1 MNAAAPESPL
11 DALPGELP
19 LFPLNGVLLLPR
31 GTMPLNVFEPRY
43 LAMVDAA
50 LAGGRMIGII
60 QPAADGTVGLSA
72 PDGTNLY
79 RTGCAG
85 RIIGFQETE
94 DGRYL
99 IELRGI
105 CRFDISEELALR
117 DGYRRVRPDFS
128 SYHRDLAPD
137 ADPAADTGEGTA
149 IDRDRLLAGLKGY
162 FDQQNISA
170 DWDALRKTP
179 DERLVTTL
187 SMVCP
192 FDPAEKQVLL
202 EADDLA
208 QRCKLLI
215 GFVESALRADNDNGN
230 TALN

>member
-1 MNAAAPESPL
+1 MITAPPDSPL
-11 DALPGELP
+11 NALPGELP

-31 GTMPLNVFEPRY
+31 GTLPLNVFEPRY

-50 LAGGRMIGII
+50 LAGARMIGIV

-85 RIIGFQETE
+85 RITGFQESE
-94 DGRYL
+94 DRRYL

-105 CRFDISEELALR
+105 CRFDLADELELR
-117 DGYRRVRPDFS
+117 DGYRRIRPDFAP
-128 SYHRDLAPD
+128 YRGDLAPED
-137 ADPAADTGEGTA
+137 DIA
-149 IDRDRLLAGLKGY
+149 IERERLLSGLKGY
-162 FDQQNISA
+162 FEQQNIGA
-170 DWDALRKTP
+170 DWDSLVKTP

>member
-1 MNAAAPESPL
+1 MNSGAPDSPL
-11 DALPGELP
+11 NALPGELP

-79 RTGCAG
+79 RTGCVG
-85 RIIGFQETE
+85 RITGFQETE

-105 CRFDISEELALR
+105 CRFNVSEELELR
-117 DGYRRVRPDFS
+117 DGYRRVRPDYAP
-128 SYHRDLAPD
+128 YHTDLSPD
-137 ADPAADTGEGTA
+137 EGAT
-149 IDRDRLLAGLKGY
+149 IERDRLLSGLRGY
-162 FDQQNISA
+162 FEQQNIAA
-170 DWDALRKTP
+170 DWDSLIKTP

-202 EADDLA
+202 EADDLP

>member
-1 MNAAAPESPL
+1 MTAGTPDTPSDSPRG
-11 DALPGELP
+11 ALPAELP

-50 LAGGRMIGII
+50 LAGPRMIGII

-85 RIIGFQETE
+85 RITGFQETG

-99 IELRGI
+99 VELRGT
-105 CRFDISEELALR
+105 CRFNVAEELPLR
-117 DGYRRVRPDFS
+117 DGYRSVRPDFTPFLG
-128 SYHRDLAPD
+128 DLETDTD
-137 ADPAADTGEGTA
+137 AS
-149 IDRDRLLAGLKGY
+149 IDRDRLLNGLKGY
-162 FDQQNISA
+162 FEQQNIAA
-170 DWDALRKTP
+170 DWDALVKTP

-187 SMVCP
+187 AMVCP

-202 EADDLA
+202 EAGDTA

-215 GFVESALRADNDNGN
+215 GLVESALRADNDNGN

>member
-1 MNAAAPESPL
+1 MNTSPSDSPL
-11 DALPGELP
+11 HALPGDLP
-19 LFPLNGVLLLPR
+19 LFPLNGTLLLPR
-31 GTMPLNVFEPRY
+31 GTLPLNVFEPRY

-85 RIIGFQETE
+85 RITGFQETE

-105 CRFDISEELALR
+105 CRFDVAEELELR
-117 DGYRRVRPDFS
+117 DGYRRVRPDFAP
-128 SYHRDLAPD
+128 YRLDLS
-137 ADPAADTGEGTA
+137 PAEDLPIE
-149 IDRDRLLAGLKGY
+149 RDRLLNGLKGY
-162 FDQQNISA
+162 FEQQNIGA
-170 DWDALRKTP
+170 DWDSLVKTP

-202 EADDLA
+202 EAEDLA

>member
-1 MNAAAPESPL
+1 MNTSPSDSPL
-11 DALPGELP
+11 HALPGDLP
-19 LFPLNGVLLLPR
+19 LFPLNGTLLLPR
-31 GTMPLNVFEPRY
+31 GTLPLNVFEPRY

-85 RIIGFQETE
+85 RITGFQETE

-105 CRFDISEELALR
+105 CRFDVAEELELR
-117 DGYRRVRPDFS
+117 DGYRRVRPDFAP
-128 SYHRDLAPD
+128 YRLDLS
-137 ADPAADTGEGTA
+137 PAEDLPIE
-149 IDRDRLLAGLKGY
+149 RDRLLNGLKGY
-162 FDQQNISA
+162 FEQQNIGA
-170 DWDALRKTP
+170 DWDSLVKTP

-202 EADDLA
+202 EAEDLA

-230 TALN
+230 TTLN

>member
-1 MNAAAPESPL
+1 MNNGAPDSPL
-11 DALPGELP
+11 NALPGELP

-43 LAMVDAA
+43 LAMIDAA

-60 QPAADGTVGLSA
+60 QPAADGTIGLSA

-85 RIIGFQETE
+85 RITGFQETE

-105 CRFDISEELALR
+105 CRFDVAEELELR
-117 DGYRRVRPDFS
+117 DDYRRVRPDFVP
-128 SYHRDLAPD
+128 YHGDLATD
-137 ADPAADTGEGTA
+137 ADASEETPIA
-149 IDRDRLLAGLKGY
+149 RDRLLAGLKGY
-162 FDQQNISA
+162 FEQQNIAA
-170 DWDALRKTP
+170 DWDSLIKTP

-202 EADDLA
+202 EADNLA

-215 GFVESALRADNDNGN
+215 GFIESALRADNDNGN

>member
-1 MNAAAPESPL
+1 MNTGAPDSPL
-11 DALPGELP
+11 NALPGELP

-43 LAMVDAA
+43 MAMVDAA
-50 LAGGRMIGII
+50 LASRRMIGII

-85 RIIGFQETE
+85 RITGFQETE
-94 DGRYL
+94 DGRYV

-105 CRFDISEELALR
+105 CRFDLAEELELR
-117 DGYRRVRPDFS
+117 DSYRRARPDFTP
-128 SYHRDLAPD
+128 YLHDLVPD
-137 ADPAADTGEGTA
+137 AEASDVTPIE
-149 IDRDRLLAGLKGY
+149 RDRLLSGLKGY
-162 FDQQNISA
+162 FEHQNIAA
-170 DWDALRKTP
+170 DWDSLIKTP

-202 EADDLA
+202 EAKNLA

>member
-1 MNAAAPESPL
+1 
-11 DALPGELP
+11 
-19 LFPLNGVLLLPR
+19 
-31 GTMPLNVFEPRY
+31 
-43 LAMVDAA
+43 
-50 LAGGRMIGII
+50 
-60 QPAADGTVGLSA
+60 
-72 PDGTNLY
+72 NLY

-85 RIIGFQETE
+85 RITGFQETE

-99 IELRGI
+99 LELRGI
-105 CRFDISEELALR
+105 CRFNVSEELELR
-117 DGYRRVRPDFS
+117 DGYRRVRPDFTP
-128 SYHRDLAPD
+128 YHLDLS
-137 ADPAADTGEGTA
+137 PAEEVE
-149 IDRDRLLAGLKGY
+149 IERDRLLSGLKGY
-162 FDQQNISA
+162 FEQQNIGA
-170 DWDALRKTP
+170 DWDSLIKTP

>member
-1 MNAAAPESPL
+1 MTPDAPDSA
-11 DALPGELP
+11 DDGRRGALPGELP

-31 GTMPLNVFEPRY
+31 GTLPLNVFEPRY

-50 LAGGRMIGII
+50 LAGARMIGII
-60 QPAADGTVGLSA
+60 QPAAEGTAGLSA

-85 RIIGFQETE
+85 RITGFQETE

-99 IELRGI
+99 IELHGI
-105 CRFDISEELALR
+105 CRFDMAEELELR
-117 DGYRRVRPDFS
+117 DGYRRARPDFTP
-128 SYHRDLAPD
+128 YRADLAPPAD
-137 ADPAADTGEGTA
+137 ATIE
-149 IDRDRLLAGLKGY
+149 RERLLSGLKGY
-162 FDQQNISA
+162 FEARSIGA
-170 DWDALRKTP
+170 DWDALVKTP

-187 SMVCP
+187 AMVCP

-202 EADDLA
+202 EAEDLT

>member
-1 MNAAAPESPL
+1 MNTTPPDSPL
-11 DALPGELP
+11 HALPGELP

-31 GTMPLNVFEPRY
+31 GTLPLNVFEPRY

-85 RIIGFQETE
+85 RITGFQENE

-105 CRFDISEELALR
+105 CRFDVAEELELR
-117 DGYRRVRPDFS
+117 DGYRRVRPDF
-128 SYHRDLAPD
+128 APYRPD
-137 ADPAADTGEGTA
+137 VSPAEELP
-149 IDRDRLLAGLKGY
+149 IERDRLLNSLKGY
-162 FDQQNISA
+162 FEKQNIGA
-170 DWDALRKTP
+170 DWDSLVKTP

>member
-1 MNAAAPESPL
+1 MNNGAPDSPL
-11 DALPGELP
+11 NALPGELP

-50 LAGGRMIGII
+50 LASGRMIGIV
-60 QPAADGTVGLSA
+60 QPAADGTAGLSA

-85 RIIGFQETE
+85 RITGFQETE

-105 CRFDISEELALR
+105 CRFDLAEELELR
-117 DGYRRVRPDFS
+117 DGYRRVRPDFAP
-128 SYHRDLAPD
+128 YHRDLATD
-137 ADPAADTGEGTA
+137 ADASDETPIE
-149 IDRDRLLAGLKGY
+149 RERLLAGLRGY
-162 FDQQNISA
+162 FEHQSIAA
-170 DWDALRKTP
+170 DWDALVKTP

-202 EADDLA
+202 EADNLA

>member
-1 MNAAAPESPL
+1 MNGAAPDSPL
-11 DALPGELP
+11 HALPGELP

-31 GTMPLNVFEPRY
+31 GSIPLNVFEPRY
-43 LAMVDAA
+43 LAMIDAA

-72 PDGTNLY
+72 PDGTNLF

-85 RIIGFQETE
+85 RIMGFQETE

-99 IELRGI
+99 IKLRGI
-105 CRFDISEELALR
+105 CRFDVSEELELR
-117 DGYRRVRPDFS
+117 DGYRRVSPDFAP
-128 SYHRDLAPD
+128 YHLDLSPAED
-137 ADPAADTGEGTA
+137 ATIE
-149 IDRDRLLAGLKGY
+149 RDRLLSGLKGY
-162 FDQQNISA
+162 FEHQNIAA
-170 DWDALRKTP
+170 DWEALVKTP

>member
-1 MNAAAPESPL
+1 MNTSSPDSPL
-11 DALPGELP
+11 HALPGDLP

-31 GTMPLNVFEPRY
+31 GTLPLNVFEPRY

-85 RIIGFQETE
+85 RIAGFQETE

-99 IELRGI
+99 IELRGM
-105 CRFDISEELALR
+105 CRFDVAQELDLR
-117 DGYRRVRPDFS
+117 DGYRRVRPDFTP
-128 SYHRDLAPD
+128 YHRDLSP
-137 ADPAADTGEGTA
+137 ADDLPIE
-149 IDRDRLLAGLKGY
+149 RDRLLNGLKGY
-162 FDQQNISA
+162 FEQQSIGA
-170 DWDALRKTP
+170 DWDSLVKTP

-202 EADDLA
+202 EAEDLA